1 MKNTNI
7 RRNQLDYLIT
17 DTLPVEL
24 PELYSLHRFYQYL
37 LEKEPAN
44 NLKFARQALIERKH
58 KNERKL
64 FNGSSWSTIPLKFKI
79 QKNQKT
85 TRTLSLIQPL
95 SAINLYLFIDLYQK
109 EILALLEQNSIFS
122 IRYHS
127 NNSNLYY
134 KAKKNKTI
142 EYIEEKSHYFKR
154 DIIQQSG
161 LYFKLKTSN
170 SLTEFFNS
178 VKWEIANHQYKFFA
192 KTDYK
197 SCFDSIYTH
206 AYKWLVEPNTIDSKN
221 ADNTNL
227 HITIDQIL
235 QHING
240 KSSNGIV
247 IGPEFSRL
255 ISELLLQKIDISV
268 YNDLSIFGLKKGI
281 DYEIYRFVDDIFIF
295 TNSENTI
302 SRIINLYEDNAS
314 KYRLHLNE
322 HKFISD
328 FTPVIINNWINDT
341 RNYIDKLEKIFDNT
355 SSPEQLLTNAYI
367 NFARMKN
374 DLDILI
380 KNHIDC
386 ARYIVSFILST
397 VLNKLKKQKKGIPL
411 LNKSKKTKLLYLLD
425 LVFYVYSY
433 FATFDNTQ
441 KFITIFYYIKTDLFN
456 SSEFDCK

>member
-109 EILALLEQNSIFS
+109 EILALLEKNSIFS

-178 VKWEIANHQYKFFA
+178 VKWEIANHQFKFFA

-268 YNDLSIFGLKKGI
+268 YNDLSILELKKGI

-302 SRIINLYEDNAS
+302 SRIINSYEDNAS

-397 VLNKLKKQKKGIPL
+397 ILNKLKKQKKR
-411 LNKSKKTKLLYLLD
+411 NS
-425 LVFYVYSY
+425 
-433 FATFDNTQ
+433 
-441 KFITIFYYIKTDLFN
+441 FIK
-456 SSEFDCK
+456 